1 MVRQA
6 NAQYD
11 SEIAEMMDERV
22 RLERDLTRHHAEIRR
37 VAVAG
42 SSDAATTTLIAD
54 LHERIAQATARN
66 AELDGLIDDRHKVRL
81 TEDDVRAGF
90 ADFDRLW
97 DTLTPRE
104 QAKIIALLVARIE
117 FDPTASAI
125 SVTFHPTAIQ
135 TLMQTKLGGAT

>member
-1 MVRQA
+1 MIRQV

-54 LHERIAQATARN
+54 LHERIAQATTRN
-66 AELDGLIDDRHKVRL
+66 AELAKSGPLVHSLDGSWSRK
-81 TEDDVRAGF
+81 
-90 ADFDRLW
+90 
-97 DTLTPRE
+97 
-104 QAKIIALLVARIE
+104 K
-117 FDPTASAI
+117 
-125 SVTFHPTAIQ
+125 
-135 TLMQTKLGGAT
+135 